1 MKYLSASIAIL
12 MTLLLLG
19 GCAGKKRKEDASV
32 HLTLGISYLT
42 EGNASKAL
50 GELLIAES
58 NDSRNPEIQAA
69 LGQAYMMKQ
78 AFDLA
83 EKHFQRA
90 YAMEPDTPRYANN
103 LGALYL
109 SLKRFGDARQY
120 FLKAANNLLFQQ
132 PEVAWAGIGYAY
144 FNEGSYLDA
153 VSAYQKAVSTNPRY
167 AAGYV
172 YLGET
177 YYSMG
182 KVSMAISEYQRALD
196 IFPGYADALQ
206 RLGVAYQRQKET
218 ERAIKTFEKVIEVAP
233 DSEYARQANEYLKIL
248 R

>member
-1 MKYLSASIAIL
+1 MKHLLTITIIL
-12 MTLLLLG
+12 LTVLLLA
-19 GCAGKKRKEDASV
+19 GCSGKKRKEDASV

-50 GELLIAES
+50 SELMNAEG
-58 NDSRNPEIQAA
+58 NDPRNPEIQAA

-90 YAMEPDTPRYANN
+90 YAMEPKNPRYAHN

-109 SLKRFGDARQY
+109 SLKRFPDARQY
-120 FLKAANNLLFQQ
+120 FTKAANNLLFQQ
-132 PEVAWAGIGYAY
+132 PEVAWAGIGYSY

-153 VSAYQKAVSTNPRY
+153 VTAYEKAVTTNPRY
-167 AAGYV
+167 APGYV
-172 YLGET
+172 YLGEV
-177 YYSMG
+177 YYTMG
-182 KVSMAISEYQRALD
+182 KISLAISEFRKALD
-196 IFPGYADALQ
+196 IYPGYADALQ
-206 RLGVAYQRQKET
+206 RLGIAYHRQQDVPK
-218 ERAIKTFEKVIEVAP
+218 AIMTFEKVIEVAP
-233 DSEYARQANEYLKIL
+233 DSEFARQAGDYLKIL